1 MVYTE
6 IEGFEWD
13 DKKART
19 NFEKHRIR
27 FEDAIKAFD
36 DPYALIDES
45 LKRSVASESRAVL
58 IGDADGHVVVVVVF
72 TLRKRGKSLRVISA
86 RRASR
91 KERKLYEETK
101 RISF

>member
-13 DKKART
+13 MRKAQT

-27 FEDAIKAFD
+27 FEEAIKAFD
-36 DPYALIDES
+36 DPYALIDEN
-45 LKRSVASESRAVL
+45 LKRQVGSESRAVL
-58 IGDADGHVVVVVVF
+58 IGEADGRIVVVVVF

-86 RRASR
+86 RRASK
-91 KERKLYEETK
+91 KERRLYEEAK

>member
-6 IEGFEWD
+6 IQGFEWD
-13 DKKART
+13 EKKARS
-19 NFEKHRIR
+19 NFEKHRVR

-36 DPYALIDES
+36 DPFALIDES
-45 LKRSVASESRAVL
+45 LKRKVESEARAVL
-58 IGDADGHVVVVVVF
+58 IGEADGQVVVVVVF

-91 KERKLYEETK
+91 KERRLYEEAK